1 MNARGIQTIVLMD
14 VSTLKDLTIV
24 PVLVDM
30 N

>member
-1 MNARGIQTIVLMD
+1 MNVSMTKTIVLMD